1 MSIIL
6 ALRSPGRKNTGEP
19 LSSRVA
25 RLHKRLCLKKKKKH
39 NDAHQEAEAGGHHK
53 GHASHSYKINDLEK

>member
-25 RLHKRLCLKKKKKH
+25 RLHKRLCFLKKKSTMMHTKRLR
-39 NDAHQEAEAGGHHK
+39 QEDTMRVMPAIATR
-53 GHASHSYKINDLEK
+53 

>member
-25 RLHKRLCLKKKKKH
+25 RLHKRLCLKKKKKSTTMH
-39 NDAHQEAEAGGHHK
+39 TKRLRQEDTIRVMPAIATR
-53 GHASHSYKINDLEK
+53 